1 MRKILLCIA
10 LIAAGAKAGETRI
23 GQAVPALHIGP
34 VLTGP
39 PQGLVAGRAL
49 LIEFWEPWC
58 GPCRAAIPHLNQ
70 LADRFGDRIDFLSL
84 SSESA
89 DTVRAFL
96 QEHPIHGIV
105 ALDPHHVNC
114 DLFDLTRG
122 MPETI
127 LIDNSGV
134 LQAVTQPA
142 AVTAEVLEALLAHQS
157 LRLEHP
163 DWRILERT
171 ALIPGAT
178 VADADTM
185 SRVIVRRVNRPGDT
199 VSTTDQYESQG
210 SGLKDLL
217 AYAYGIPALRIEIP
231 TYLSDELYAV
241 QAWVP
246 PRHPETLKPLMQAA
260 LCAGADL
267 RVRREERLTEVLVL
281 TGMPGRL
288 LPSSSALSQG
298 GSSRSGEISG
308 DLTAE
313 QLCGYL
319 EMASRKTV
327 LLDNPPTQKFFLKL
341 HWDPGQSGNL
351 ESALR
356 SQLGLELV
364 PEKRRVP
371 FLVVDSTDA
380 VSGAGDGAQ
389 DQREDR

>member
-34 VLTGP
+34 VLSGS
-39 PQGLVAGRAL
+39 PQGPVAGRTL

-171 ALIPGAT
+171 ALIPGAK
-178 VADADTM
+178 VADADTIA
-185 SRVIVRRVNRPGDT
+185 RVIVRRVNRPGDT

-231 TYLSDELYAV
+231 TYLSDEVYAV

-246 PRHPETLKPLMQAA
+246 PRHPETLKPLMRAA
-260 LCAGADL
+260 LSAGACL
-267 RVRREERLTEVLVL
+267 RIRREERLTDVLVL
-281 TGMPGRL
+281 TGMPGNLRVS
-288 LPSSSALSQG
+288 SSSALSQG
-298 GSSRSGEISG
+298 GSPRSGEISG

-313 QLCGYL
+313 DLRRYL
-319 EMASRKTV
+319 EMAIRKTV
-327 LLDNPPTQKFFLKL
+327 LLDNAPAQRFSLQL
-341 HWDPGQSGNL
+341 HWDPDKSGDL
-351 ESALR
+351 ASALR
-356 SQLGLELV
+356 NQLGVELV
-364 PEKRRVP
+364 PGKRRVP
-371 FLVVDSTDA
+371 FLVVDSADA
-380 VSGAGDGAQ
+380 VNRADDGA
-389 DQREDR
+389 DQ

>member
-171 ALIPGAT
+171 ALIPGAK
-178 VADADTM
+178 VADADTIA
-185 SRVIVRRVNRPGDT
+185 RVIVRRVNRPGDT
-199 VSTTDQYESQG
+199 VSTPDQYESQG

-231 TYLSDELYAV
+231 TYLSDEVYAV

-246 PRHPETLKPLMQAA
+246 PRHPETLKPLMRAA
-260 LCAGADL
+260 LSAGACL
-267 RVRREERLTEVLVL
+267 RIRREERLTDVLVL
-281 TGMPGRL
+281 TGMPGNLRVS
-288 LPSSSALSQG
+288 SSSALSQG
-298 GSSRSGEISG
+298 GSPRSGEISG

-313 QLCGYL
+313 ELRRYL
-319 EMASRKTV
+319 EMAIRKTV
-327 LLDNPPTQKFFLKL
+327 LLDNAPTQRFSFKL
-341 HWDPGQSGNL
+341 HWDPAKSGDV

-356 SQLGLELV
+356 HQLGLGLA

-371 FLVVDSTDA
+371 FLVVDSVDA
-380 VSGAGDGAQ
+380 VSGADDGVEE
-389 DQREDR
+389 QR